1 MAFVRLLHDNVT
13 SEPYFQERGNGR
25 QFRRIVGALAWPF
38 TDIPG
43 CLLMVGEL
51 RNKPNVLGARRHLH
65 VLAEYRTPDVSE
77 LLDGVA
83 RLQENWLCGL
93 WVTPTDDPRIAL
105 LDDYNDML
113 RRERRRRIR
122 FVSPP
127 GWEGN
132 GGRLMSLYLGLIQ
145 QRIVGEKSLQFGQ
158 GCTARDEARR
168 LDRSAMQG
176 KLLEHP
182 GAAALFWAVAEMD
195 LHPLP
200 ELGERGKQPSGPACA
215 LGGY

>member
-13 SEPYFQERGNGR
+13 SEPYFQENARGR

-43 CLLMVGEL
+43 CLLVVGEL

-65 VLAEYRTPDVSE
+65 VLAEYRTQDVGE
-77 LLDGVA
+77 LLDEVT
-83 RLQENWLCGL
+83 RLQEDWLCGL
-93 WVTPTDDPRIAL
+93 WVTPTNDPRIIL
-105 LDDYNDML
+105 LDDHNEKL

-127 GWEGN
+127 GWEGQSEP
-132 GGRLMSLYLGLIQ
+132 LAALYLGLIQ

-158 GCTARDEARR
+158 DCTARDEVRR

-195 LHPLP
+195 LHPVP
-200 ELGERGKQPSGPACA
+200 DRGSGPALGPACQ